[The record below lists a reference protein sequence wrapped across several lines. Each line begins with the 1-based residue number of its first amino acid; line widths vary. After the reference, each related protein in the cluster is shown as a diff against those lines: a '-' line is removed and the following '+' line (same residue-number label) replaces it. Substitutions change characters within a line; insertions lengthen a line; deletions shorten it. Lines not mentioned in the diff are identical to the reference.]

1 MFNWTCFFIC
11 DGSNSNHTQAKTIQK
26 LKSYSVKYRPDKI
39 KIRHEIV
46 SNTNTVKLH
55 RVFSA
60 PPERVFKAFIDP
72 DALVKWMA
80 PHGFTAKV
88 HHLDAQ
94 VGGTYKMSFR
104 NFSTGSSH
112 GFSGTYHELVPNQL
126 LRYTDQFDDP
136 NLSGQ
141 IEVMIQLKAVSVG
154 TEVNITQSGI
164 PDVIPVEACYLGWQ
178 ESLQLLALLVNPE
191 IPDQ

>member
-1 MFNWTCFFIC
+1 M
-11 DGSNSNHTQAKTIQK
+11 SES
-26 LKSYSVKYRPDKI
+26 
-39 KIRHEIV
+39 
-46 SNTNTVKLH
+46 NTVKLH

-88 HHLDAQ
+88 HHLDAK
-94 VGGTYKMSFR
+94 VGGTYKMSFS

-112 GFSGTYHELVPNQL
+112 SFGGTYHEIIPNQL
-126 LRYTDQFDDP
+126 LRYSDQFDDP
-136 NLSGQ
+136 NLPGN
-141 IEVMIQLKAVSVG
+141 IEVTIQLKAVSVG
-154 TEVNITQSGI
+154 TELHITQSGI

-178 ESLQLLALLVNPE
+178 ESLQLLSLLVSPE
-191 IPDQ
+191 IPD